1 MGFIVERVKKK
12 TVMNVSS
19 GGNIYSNELKV

>member
-1 MGFIVERVKKK
+1 MGFIRVKKKKK